1 MVSAWVSRASAGTSQ
16 HAIEFSVL
24 AAVTIPLTIYFARN
38 AATRHVRLL
47 SGAAC
52 GLAMLAL
59 PAAVSRSGIISL
71 IAALLVY
78 MFAFKVRPV
87 AIAVAAGS
95 IAIGGYIVAFP
106 RVANALW
113 TTITGSAEDA
123 SVASRVEAYAKVSEM
138 FRGHPIFGLGLGG
151 SVPGTIGYL
160 DNEWAQRIVQ
170 GGLVGLAAMTVLSG
184 GAIFG
189 IAAAL
194 RRATSPRE
202 REQAYMLGAMAAGIL
217 ASSTTFDLFSYE
229 QATLIFFIV
238 FALLWSPF
246 TIPAPEPNEH
256 LTDRISSG
264 ANPGFLA
271 KLPRLKCGD
280 KRKRLLCEA

>member
-1 MVSAWVSRASAGTSQ
+1 MGTSH

-38 AATRHVRLL
+38 AATRYVRLL

-59 PAAVSRSGIISL
+59 PAAGSRSGIISL

-78 MFAFKVRPV
+78 MFAFKVR
-87 AIAVAAGS
+87 AIAVAVAVGS
-95 IAIGGYIVAFP
+95 IAIVGYIVAFP

-123 SVASRVEAYAKVSEM
+123 SVASRVEAYARVSETVHE
-138 FRGHPIFGLGLGG
+138 RPLFGLGLGG
-151 SVPGTIGYL
+151 SPPQEYGFL
-160 DNEWAQRIVQ
+160 DNEWMQAILQ
-170 GGLVGLAAMTVLSG
+170 GGLVGLTAMVVLTG

-229 QATLIFFIV
+229 QATLIFLIV
-238 FALLWSPF
+238 FALLWSSF
-246 TIPAPEPNEH
+246 TIPAPEANEH
-256 LTDRISSG
+256 ITDRISSG
-264 ANPGFLA
+264 ANPNAAQLSV
-271 KLPRLKCGD
+271 
-280 KRKRLLCEA
+280 